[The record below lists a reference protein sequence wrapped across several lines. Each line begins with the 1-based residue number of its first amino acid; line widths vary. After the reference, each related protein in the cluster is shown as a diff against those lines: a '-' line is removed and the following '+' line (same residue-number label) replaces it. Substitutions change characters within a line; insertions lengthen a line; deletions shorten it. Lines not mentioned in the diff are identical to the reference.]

1 MHKKP
6 ALSHYQVSEFSH
18 LIRVNN
24 GVKSQ
29 VSLAAVNSACNSSKH
44 TETDFAGLDELVR
57 EKTVNI
63 F

>member
-1 MHKKP
+1 M
-6 ALSHYQVSEFSH
+6 
-18 LIRVNN
+18 NN

-29 VSLAAVNSACNSSKH
+29 VSLGVVNNGCNSSKN